1 VQVTF
6 EEDASSESGLK
17 MTVMYSG
24 EGEMV
29 EWDDKVCPEGTVEH
43 WLTDVETMMRRS
55 INSQVFLYTA

>member
-1 VQVTF
+1 
-6 EEDASSESGLK
+6 